1 MTHPGLSAE
10 DEAAIRGAVELAE
23 RESGAEL
30 VPVLAESSDGYAV
43 ADWRAAAVG
52 AFLGAVVG
60 SLGLGGGG
68 WGGASRWTAPFAAA
82 AGALLALTAAAVP
95 AVRRALSGRAELDR
109 RVDAA
114 AAGEFLR
121 HEVFRT
127 RDRSGILIYV
137 SLFERRVR
145 VIADEGV
152 YRALAKPAWDELAN
166 AVAAE
171 MRSRPP
177 ASALLEAVR
186 RASALVGEHGPR
198 RRADDVNELPDA
210 PLAT

>member
-1 MTHPGLSAE
+1 MKRGSPTLPTTVSTPGMPGWAPGC
-10 DEAAIRGAVELAE
+10 ACTA
-23 RESGAEL
+23 
-30 VPVLAESSDGYAV
+30 
-43 ADWRAAAVG
+43 RA
-52 AFLGAVVG
+52 
-60 SLGLGGGG
+60 
-68 WGGASRWTAPFAAA
+68 RRMRP
-82 AGALLALTAAAVP
+82 AAVP
-95 AVRRALSGRAELDR
+95 AVRRAVAGRAELDR